1 MDWLEASITTTTPG
15 ADIVSDMMMRY
26 GAKGTQIIDRTD
38 VPDPARPSGY
48 WELVDPKLIE
58 EMPEQVVVKAWF
70 PEGTRLATMQ
80 EELGTLPALTGM
92 ALGELKLSFNQ
103 VREEDWAEY
112 WKQYYK
118 PFYLGSRLVVRPS
131 WESYTAQ
138 PGDLVIDLD
147 PGMAFGTGTHE
158 TTALCAT
165 LMEAYCRDGSVLD
178 IGTGSGILAI
188 AAAKLGAGQVLALDI
203 DPVAVKVAQDNVQQN
218 GLADRVQVI
227 AGDLLGG
234 IEQQFDMAVANILAD
249 VIISLAEPVRK
260 HLKPGGVFICSGI
273 IRERAQDVRA
283 ALVAAGN
290 DVLEERQEGE
300 WVAFVSRPV
309 RR

>member
-26 GAKGTQIIDRTD
+26 GAKGTQIIDRAD
-38 VPDPARPSGY
+38 VPDPARPGGY

-70 PEGTRLATMQ
+70 PEGTRLAAMQ
-80 EELGTLPALTGM
+80 EELGTLTALTGM

-112 WKQYYK
+112 WKQFYK

-188 AAAKLGAGQVLALDI
+188 AAAKLGARQVLALALSI
-203 DPVAVKVAQDNVQQN
+203 VLKSP
-218 GLADRVQVI
+218 R
-227 AGDLLGG
+227 
-234 IEQQFDMAVANILAD
+234 IEGRF
-249 VIISLAEPVRK
+249 
-260 HLKPGGVFICSGI
+260 GVF
-273 IRERAQDVRA
+273 RM
-283 ALVAAGN
+283 
-290 DVLEERQEGE
+290 
-300 WVAFVSRPV
+300 
-309 RR
+309 